1 MYGNSWARKTLITH
15 TLFPTAVTFFR
26 YEGIGSKEKTFLVKQ
41 KTKGN
46 TGNTTSIDMNILENK
61 ETKKLKQFIEK
72 SLKQYIQNIYVPKN
86 NVEPYITQSWC
97 NYTKEGQFHHKH
109 AHPNSFVSG
118 VFYVQADRKKD
129 KIYFCKDKY
138 EQIKIPAKEFNS
150 FNSDSWWFETGTND
164 LVIFPSNLTH
174 MVEKVVGKERISLS
188 FNTFLKGYIGED
200 MDLTGLH
207 IGV

>member
-1 MYGNSWARKTLITH
+1 M
-15 TLFPTAVTFFR
+15 
-26 YEGIGSKEKTFLVKQ
+26 
-41 KTKGN
+41 
-46 TGNTTSIDMNILENK
+46 
-61 ETKKLKQFIEK
+61 KKLKQFIEK
-72 SLKQYIQNIYVPKN
+72 SLKKYFQNIYMPKN

-118 VFYVQADRKKD
+118 VFYVQADRTKD
-129 KIYFCKDKY
+129 KIYFYKEEYK
-138 EQIKIPAKEFNS
+138 QIKIPAKEYNS
-150 FNSDSWWFETGTND
+150 FNSESWWFETGTND
-164 LVIFPSNLTH
+164 LVLFPSNLTH

-200 MDLTGLH
+200 LELTGLH